1 MTLNNSIAQF
11 ALETQNPYIMGA
23 FGPVDRE
30 IVAHDLKVIGEIPKD
45 IHGVYVRNGPNQK
58 FTPISHY
65 HWFDGDGML
74 HAVHIENGK
83 ATYRN
88 KWVQTDA
95 FKLEEKHGECLYQG
109 VMGNMVSNPRGS
121 NYNLKDSANT
131 AVAFFNNQLLTMWYM
146 CGDIYGCDPI
156 TLETNGKETF
166 GGTFTSKSMAHVKVD
181 EYTNEMMFFDY
192 GLKPPYMWYGVVGNN
207 GQVKHFTEI
216 PLPGPR
222 LPHDMAITENYSILM
237 DLPYINDPEA
247 LKIGRSKIVFRKDW
261 PSRFAV
267 IPRYGNKEQIKWFEA
282 NPCYIYH
289 VINAWEEGDEIV
301 MDTCIT
307 VNPAPQ
313 ADAKGPVEKLKAY
326 LRLEAF
332 VHRYRFNLKD
342 GTTKEY
348 QLDDQFS
355 EFPLM
360 NAKET
365 GRKTQF
371 SYNQHCDVSEV
382 FRFDGILKYDTANN
396 STQFYGYG
404 EGVFGSESPFIP
416 KSNATAEDDGYV
428 ITFVTNERTESSEV
442 LILDAQNIENG
453 PLARIQLPQRVPLG
467 FHACWVPGDK
477 LPA

>member
-1 MTLNNSIAQF
+1 MTLTNSIAQF
-11 ALETQNPYIMGA
+11 ALETGNPYIS
-23 FGPVDRE
+23 GPYAPIDNE

-58 FTPISHY
+58 YKPISHY

-88 KWVQTDA
+88 RWVRTDA
-95 FKLEEKHGECLYQG
+95 FKQEAEKEACLWQG
-109 VMGNMVSNPRGS
+109 VMGNLAANPRGA
-121 NYNLKDSANT
+121 NYNLKDTSNT
-131 AVAFFNNQLLTMWYM
+131 AVASFNKKLLTMWYM
-146 CGDIYGCDPI
+146 CGEIYTSDPI
-156 TLETNGKETF
+156 TLETTGKEDF
-166 GGTFTSKSMAHVKVD
+166 NGTLSSKAMAHVKVD
-181 EYTNEMMFFDY
+181 EYTNELMFFDY
-192 GLKPPYMWYGVVGNN
+192 GLKPPYMWYGVVGSN

-247 LKIGRSKIVFRKDW
+247 LKTGRSKIVFRKDW

-267 IPRYGNKEQIKWFEA
+267 VPRYGSKDQIRWFEGD
-282 NPCYIYH
+282 PCYIYH

-313 ADAKGPVEKLKAY
+313 ADAKGAIEKLKAY
-326 LRLEAF
+326 LRLEAV

-342 GTTKEY
+342 GSTKEER
-348 QLDDQFS
+348 LDDRFS
-355 EFPLM
+355 EFPM
-360 NAKET
+360 INALET
-365 GRKTQF
+365 GRKTKYA
-371 SYNQHCDVSEV
+371 YNQSCDVAEV
-382 FRFDGILKYDTANN
+382 FRFDGLIKYDTSNG
-396 STQFYGYG
+396 STQEYKYG
-404 EGVFGSESPFIP
+404 EGVYGSESPFIP
-416 KSNATAEDDGYV
+416 KTNAIAEDDGYV
-428 ITFVTNERTESSEV
+428 ITFTTNERDEKSEV
-442 LILDAQNIENG
+442 LILDAQNVDKG

-467 FHACWVPGDK
+467 FHGCWVHGHK
-477 LPA
+477 L